1 VARLRPPGTN
11 LILTAALLSCT
22 PSLHA
27 DDRLPAVPGAPS
39 ALTADAQ
46 GDGLRILVDRFELE
60 PVTAAELAGAAA
72 LPQAASAVPA
82 IATGGTLRADGGLQ
96 VSALP
101 ASVERELPAVWE
113 FRRQSGSSGGLPR
126 IRVDV
131 EGGLSQPVQVRASQM
146 SRREDGDGTEIFVGG
161 VILVIPIEVLK
172 SQQML
177 HTRLRVSV
185 EGI

>member
-1 VARLRPPGTN
+1 MTRLRPPGTKS
-11 LILTAALLSCT
+11 ILAAALLSCT

-27 DDRLPAVPGAPS
+27 NDRLPAVPGAPS
-39 ALTADAQ
+39 ALAADAE
-46 GDGLRILVDRFELE
+46 GDGLRILVDRFELD

-72 LPQAASAVPA
+72 LPQSASAVPA
-82 IATGGTLRADGGLQ
+82 IATGGSLRADGGLQ
-96 VSALP
+96 VAALP

-126 IRVDV
+126 VRVDV
-131 EGGLSQPVQVRASQM
+131 EGGLSHSVQVRASQV
-146 SRREDGDGTEIFVGG
+146 SRRDDGDGAEIFVGG
-161 VILVIPIEVLK
+161 VILMIPIEVLQ